1 MGKNIDKNIS
11 ENLRSKCSQKLLNH
25 VKQFASDA
33 LKTASKRAIQ
43 KT

>member
-25 VKQFASDA
+25 TKQFASDA
-33 LKTASKRAIQ
+33 LKTTLKRAIQ